1 MPAKTAAVPEC
12 PETRFD
18 HLMDILGKGGVSLYV
33 NFHHLP
39 EVPLFE
45 VDPELHVT
53 ADTIAAMVKVVTL
66 MATDT
71 AFHEEAKSYCAS
83 LGSAVHSV
91 TDPAWKVRDLKP
103 EETAALNADELPQ
116 LNS

>member
-1 MPAKTAAVPEC
+1 MPAKTADAPEC

-18 HLMDILGKGGVSLYV
+18 YLMEILGKGGISLYM

-45 VDPELHVT
+45 IDPELHVT
-53 ADTIAAMVKVVTL
+53 ADTIAAMFKVVTL

-83 LGSAVHSV
+83 IGSAVHSV
-91 TDPAWKVRDLKP
+91 TDPAWKMRDLTP
-103 EETAALNADELPQ
+103 EETAALNAEDPPR